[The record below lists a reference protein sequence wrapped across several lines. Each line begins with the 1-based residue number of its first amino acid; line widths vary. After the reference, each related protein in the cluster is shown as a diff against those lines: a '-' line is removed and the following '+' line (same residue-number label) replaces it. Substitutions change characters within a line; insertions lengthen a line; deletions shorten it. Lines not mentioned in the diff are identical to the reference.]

1 MRFPGSWCI
10 LPTSLLWRLKQRLQI
25 VAIGIG
31 CFEFQRREYVVE
43 ESWEE
48 FSRKAMQAAGFSA
61 SAAWYPYNTEE
72 SCAARQC
79 ETKNGTGTVTVQDI
93 LRSVT
98 GNVRSLFQ
106 SFSRRP
112 EICEQT
118 WKALNWV
125 SEEMEIELNVLK
137 YSSSTWNSS
146 KGLWPESDFTM
157 AAWYHDSLVV
167 TGNTM

>member
-1 MRFPGSWCI
+1 MKI
-10 LPTSLLWRLKQRLQI
+10 ILLWKFVTSFCVILCDRNGTGVFGYEMHQTFWCWTNFRNFLFFQSPLKILAQYGKHRNS
-25 VAIGIG
+25 G
-31 CFEFQRREYVVE
+31 Y
-43 ESWEE
+43 
-48 FSRKAMQAAGFSA
+48 
-61 SAAWYPYNTEE
+61 
-72 SCAARQC
+72 
-79 ETKNGTGTVTVQDI
+79 ETTGTVTVQDI
-93 LRSVT
+93 LRPVT